1 MRFLILGILLW
12 SNAGRLADSI
22 AVGDEHFYRME
33 YPAALSMYT
42 SALGDTASK
51 GEALWRLSR
60 TLVFMGEVARGEA
73 RDSLFRRAELC
84 ARECTRIEPANFQG
98 YTWLAASLA
107 NIARRED
114 TETQIALVHAVRS
127 IIDTA
132 LTLNPENDVA
142 YSVLGSLCRALGG
155 VTWVEKRLAD
165 LLFGGLPDGGYEEAE
180 QAFRRAITIAPGVM
194 RYHFELGKLYID
206 MNRPDDARREFHIA
220 ASLPPRVAGDRN
232 AVRRMEKM
240 LLTLDSQK

>member
-1 MRFLILGILLW
+1 MY
-12 SNAGRLADSI
+12 N
-22 AVGDEHFYRME
+22 
-33 YPAALSMYT
+33 AALS
-42 SALGDTASK
+42 DTTTD
-51 GEALWRLSR
+51 GEAMWRLAR
-60 TLVFMGEVARGEA
+60 TLVFMGEVERGKT
-73 RDSLFRRAELC
+73 RDSLFRTAESY
-84 ARECTRIEPANFQG
+84 ARECTRIEPENFQG
-98 YTWLAASLA
+98 YTWLAASIA

-132 LTLNPENDVA
+132 LALNPDNDVA
-142 YSVLGSLCRALGG
+142 YSLLGSLCRALGG
-155 VTWVEKRLAD
+155 VTWVEQRLAD

-194 RYHFELGKLYID
+194 RYHFELGKLYVD
-206 MNRPDDARREFHIA
+206 MDRPDDARREFRIA

-232 AVRRMEKM
+232 AMRRIERM